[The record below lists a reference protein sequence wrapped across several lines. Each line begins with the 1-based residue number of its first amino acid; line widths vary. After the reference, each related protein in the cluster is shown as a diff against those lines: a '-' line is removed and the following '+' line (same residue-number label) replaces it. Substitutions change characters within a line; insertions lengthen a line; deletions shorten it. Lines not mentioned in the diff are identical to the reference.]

1 MSDDAIGDLLFFA
14 SVEVESLGDL
24 VDLCFTARLL
34 VILIEDGD
42 NVTLLLTAGVLVV
55 GAKWARE

>member
-55 GAKWARE
+55 GAKWTRE